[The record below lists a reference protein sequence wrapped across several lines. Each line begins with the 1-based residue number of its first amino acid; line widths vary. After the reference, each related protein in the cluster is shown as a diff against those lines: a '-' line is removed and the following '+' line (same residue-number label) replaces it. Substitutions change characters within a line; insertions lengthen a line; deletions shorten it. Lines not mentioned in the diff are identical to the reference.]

1 MKKIII
7 LLLIT
12 FGYLYSQTV
21 IELDDFVLSPASDF
35 YSNNYLYGA
44 NVGKGNSGIGSIN
57 NFDAAFL
64 NPANFRSFNKFSA
77 FIQYSYKTSRNV
89 NYLTSYGSYNYDLKP
104 KPLSLSAG
112 FSFKL
117 NKIIN
122 AGLLYINN
130 NTVKYHYY
138 PDEPG
143 DELSNNLSVHT
154 VSLPVNVHFEKFAIG
169 INFMYSMYRDD
180 LKGVTTIVDPLTPHE
195 VTNSFERFNIQA
207 GLYFKP
213 SKYFS
218 AGLTFTPGFKSDI
231 KSSEDLGYPVFIKWV
246 SNNPFKISAG
256 VNFITLEGKLNLL
269 LDYNFQRTSEMTGY
283 IDKNNINFGCEYT
296 LNNRFTARAG
306 FFTLFDIR
314 DFHHE
319 QVSFPGSEGDFSQY
333 FLTGGVTYKINNVDI
348 SVSIMDSHISP
359 GIIKLFYAN
368 SSLLFNF

>member
-12 FGYLYSQTV
+12 VGNLYSQTV

-44 NVGKGNSGIGSIN
+44 NVGKGNTGIGCIN
-57 NFDAAFL
+57 NFDAALL
-64 NPANFRSFNKFSA
+64 NPASFSLNKNFSGY
-77 FIQYSYKTSRNV
+77 IQYSYKTSRRV
-89 NYLTSYGSYNYDLKP
+89 IYYDDYGSYFYDVKP

-122 AGLLYINN
+122 TGLLYINN

-138 PDEPG
+138 PDSPG
-143 DELSNNLSVHT
+143 DELSNNLNVHT

-180 LKGVTTIVDPLTPHE
+180 LTGVTTIVDPLNPHN